1 MKNVFLINQ
10 FDTYVLNIGMSDN
23 LLSIEQI
30 TQYLKLSSHIIKVK
44 KSAGTWEGKKE
55 VTYIIVLG
63 TKLRHD
69 YFDRVLQTLCLISN
83 QFCIAYKS
91 NGTSTDKTTFVG
103 NLSFNPSLYRNEIK
117 DINFDESLFIN
128 Y

>member
-1 MKNVFLINQ
+1 MKNVFLSNQ
-10 FDTYVLNIGMSDN
+10 FDTYILNIGMNDN
-23 LLSIEQI
+23 SMSIEQI
-30 TQYLKLSSHIIKVK
+30 IDYLNLSSQVMEIK
-44 KSAGTWEGKKE
+44 KSIGTWKGKKE
-55 VTYIIVLG
+55 ITYIIVLC
-63 TKLRHD
+63 TRMHHN

-117 DINFDESLFIN
+117 DINFDNNLFIN